1 MSDNLIHC
9 ALFLAGFLLCYL
21 FDYLNT
27 KKDVKKVMRPTLDY
41 LEEAFNKCIEDNT
54 ITEEQAVKLVKVWK
68 SIINKKGFNDEVFKN
83 GN

>member
-1 MSDNLIHC
+1 
-9 ALFLAGFLLCYL
+9 
-21 FDYLNT
+21 
-27 KKDVKKVMRPTLDY
+27 MRPTLDY

>member
-21 FDYLNT
+21 FDYLNI
-27 KKDVKKVMRPTLDY
+27 KKDLEKVMRPTLDY

-68 SIINKKGFNDEVFKN
+68 SIINKKSFNDEVFKN